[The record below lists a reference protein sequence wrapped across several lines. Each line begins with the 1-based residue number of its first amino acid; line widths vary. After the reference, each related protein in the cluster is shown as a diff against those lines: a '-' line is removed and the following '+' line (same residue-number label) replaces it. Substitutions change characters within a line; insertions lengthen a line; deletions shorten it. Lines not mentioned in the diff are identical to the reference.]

1 MKSLA
6 LQWTNVFEEIR
17 EDRVNGN
24 VAFTRMVVGRKC
36 KFSRVVNGGGGLI
49 EAVSPYGNGKFESL

>member
-36 KFSRVVNGGGGLI
+36 KFSRVVNGGG
-49 EAVSPYGNGKFESL
+49 YSLRRSVHTAMENLNR